1 MPLPF
6 SNVDPHKLL
15 EELPE
20 ALFMEDLEGHILSV
34 NNQACQLLGYKK
46 EELLNMS
53 VQDIVPE
60 GEPAFLPDQ
69 IDQATQEGEPL
80 ETINMHKDGT
90 EVLVELQ
97 GRIIEITGEER
108 ILVSIRNINK
118 RKQAEENLHIER
130 ERLKQLHDAVDRFQ
144 SCQTEDELYNTTLE
158 VTEKVLG
165 FDISL
170 IYVLRDEELT
180 PVAATKLNESNLP
193 VYGKDEALAGKT
205 LTEGKTIWG
214 DDLREIEAA
223 NPEDPELRAFMSVP
237 ISDLGVF
244 QASSK
249 KTNQFREGDIE
260 LAEILAGH
268 LNEEIKRIRLE
279 EELRQQAIHDPL
291 TEVYNRRYF
300 NESLNKEIEQATRY
314 DKPLAFIMLDI
325 NRFKEI
331 NDRYSHQKGDKVL
344 QEIAKLVTENVRSA
358 DTIVRY
364 GGDEFLIMMPE
375 TNSESKNLVARLE
388 EKLTRWNQHSDL
400 LDFPLTLAIGAAH
413 WSPNQ
418 DRDVEVVLK
427 EADKKMYEDKRKKDP
442 N

>member
-1 MPLPF
+1 MPF
-6 SNVDPHKLL
+6 STIDPDKLL
-15 EELPE
+15 DELPE

-34 NNQACQLLGYKK
+34 NDQACQLLGYKK
-46 EELLNMS
+46 EELLNMC
-53 VQDIVPE
+53 VHDLVPN

-69 IDQATQEGEPL
+69 IDHATQEGEPL
-80 ETINMHKDGT
+80 ETINLHKDGT
-90 EVLVELQ
+90 KVPIELQ
-97 GRIIEITGEER
+97 GRIIEIKGEER
-108 ILVSIRNINK
+108 ILVSIRNITK
-118 RKQAEENLHIER
+118 RKQAEEKLHTER
-130 ERLKQLHDAVDRFQ
+130 ERLKQLHNAVDRFQ
-144 SCQTEDELYNTTLE
+144 SCETENELYNTTLE

-170 IYVLRDEELT
+170 IYVLRDEKLT
-180 PVAATKLNESNLP
+180 PVAATKLNESDLP

-223 NPEDPELRAFMSVP
+223 NPEDPGLRAFMSVP
-237 ISDLGVF
+237 IGDLGVF

-249 KTNQFREGDIE
+249 KINQFSEGDIE

-279 EELRQQAIHDPL
+279 EKLRQQAIHDPL
-291 TEVYNRRYF
+291 TGVYNRRYF
-300 NESLNKEIEQATRY
+300 NETLNKEIEQANRY
-314 DKPLAFIMLDI
+314 DKPLAFIMMDI

-331 NDRYSHQKGDKVL
+331 NDRYSHQIGDKVL
-344 QEIAKLVTENVRSA
+344 EEIAKLLKENVRSA
-358 DTIVRY
+358 DTVVRY

-375 TNSESKNLVARLE
+375 TNSESKNLVTRLK
-388 EKLTRWNQHSDL
+388 EKLTRWNEHSDL

-418 DRDVEVVLK
+418 GRDVEETLK
-427 EADKKMYEDKRKKDP
+427 EADQKMYKDKRKRD
-442 N
+442 